1 MGIVRTI
8 AIIALLFLNFLGAIY
23 LETKLTNYF
32 TLELVF
38 IVIGLILALGMIL
51 GLGLELKWGW
61 PLATIAFSL
70 YSANAVFLYVLT
82 RSFLVFALML
92 FFNTIGLLISV
103 ISIREEDDFTE
114 EDFALDAYDLDD
126 EPHSI
131 MYDTKTT
138 KKTTKK
144 KSKKKKK
151 K

>member
-23 LETKLTNYF
+23 LETKLTNFF

-70 YSANAVFLYVLT
+70 YLGNTIFLYVLT
-82 RSFLVFALML
+82 KSFLVFALML
-92 FFNTIGLLISV
+92 FFNTIGILISV

-114 EDFALDAYDLDD
+114 EDFSLDKYDFDD

-131 MYDTKTT
+131 VYNAKTA

-151 K
+151 

>member
-1 MGIVRTI
+1 MGIIRTI
-8 AIIALLFLNFLGAIY
+8 AIIVLLFLNFLGAIF
-23 LETKLTNYF
+23 LETKLTTYF

-38 IVIGLILALGMIL
+38 IVIGLIRALGMIL
-51 GLGLELKWGW
+51 GLGLELNWGW

-70 YSANAVFLYVLT
+70 YLANAVFLYVHT
-82 RSFLVFALML
+82 KSFLVFALML

-114 EDFALDAYDLDD
+114 EDLPLEPYDFDE
-126 EPHSI
+126 EPHSVV
-131 MYDTKTT
+131 YGTS
-138 KKTTKK
+138 TKK

>member
-8 AIIALLFLNFLGAIY
+8 AIIVLLFLNFLGAIF
-23 LETKLTNYF
+23 LETKLTTYF

-38 IVIGLILALGMIL
+38 IVIGLILALGMML

-70 YSANAVFLYVLT
+70 YLANTVFLYVHT
-82 RSFLVFALML
+82 KSFLVFALML

-103 ISIREEDDFTE
+103 ISIREDDDFTE
-114 EDFALDAYDLDD
+114 EDLPLEPYDFDK

-131 MYDTKTT
+131 VYDTKTE
-138 KKTTKK
+138 KKTTRKKPKK
-144 KSKKKKK
+144 KTK
-151 K
+151 